1 MLVSVHSIHI
11 MNFTANTLAIVLY
24 IGKQLR
30 KCLIFQTPI
39 EAVFSG

>member
-1 MLVSVHSIHI
+1 MLVTVHSIHI

-30 KCLIFQTPI
+30 KWLIFQTPI